1 MVIFIPVLIFYKNFK
16 NLYYEQ
22 KGDELRT
29 SCVYSTMDRIGYTF
43 GGPSAM
49 EEMW

>member
-1 MVIFIPVLIFYKNFK
+1 MVIFIPVENSYVVTK
-16 NLYYEQ
+16 NLFYDK
-22 KGDELRT
+22 KGDDLRT
-29 SCVYSTMDRIGYTF
+29 SCVYSTMDRKGYTF